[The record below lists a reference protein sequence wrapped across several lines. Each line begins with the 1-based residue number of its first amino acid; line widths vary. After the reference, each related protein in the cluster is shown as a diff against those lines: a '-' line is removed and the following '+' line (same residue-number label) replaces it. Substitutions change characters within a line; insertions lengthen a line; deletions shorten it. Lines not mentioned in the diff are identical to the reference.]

1 MDRQERFG
9 PFVLERLLG
18 RGGMGAVYRAKHRE
32 TGQTVAVKTLLT
44 PLESERE
51 RFEAEISTLKL
62 LRHENIVKLH
72 GFGQENGVLYY
83 AMEYVDA
90 PSLATLLKR
99 GRRFSWEEVVYVGVA
114 VCRALKHAHDRGVIH
129 RDVKPANILLLD
141 DGVVKVTDYGIAQ
154 YFGSSRL
161 TGANQVVGTI
171 EFMAPEQA
179 QAGPLTPRTDV
190 YALGAL
196 LYALLTGSPPY
207 RARTLPELLRRHRE
221 ETPESIRRARPEAPN
236 VLDAFLR
243 ELLQILPEKRPGDA
257 RLVGRRL
264 EGILKTAAN
273 LKGGNPFLNYRF
285 FIDGTSSLLSD
296 DEASAR
302 ETQARREPLDDWGP
316 DIPYRSLGDELRE
329 EEAKSPFEQTT
340 EVNVAE
346 DSGKKDFGTRESA
359 NATDG
364 ETAKKATATL
374 TTDAETIENAD
385 FDLATVA
392 ETTENADFDLA
403 TVAEATE
410 SDDFDAAVAFETC
423 GGSANDFQ
431 ASTEATIADEA
442 QKSENVA
449 SDAETTVGVAES
461 EKDDED
467 AWDDVEASPLEKFKK
482 SHFISIDEQELDALP
497 QRAEKS
503 VLSLLG
509 KAAICAVALFGGV
522 FLLAKALQK
531 PTADKLCERI
541 ENELRVSD
549 AEFSDALGRAEDDLR
564 KMTTLYPEDPRSKTA
579 RAYLARLE
587 AETMERRL
595 ERRFERRR
603 RDGAAGPIE
612 RAYFDALRVAERD
625 PNLGV
630 VKLTALIAL
639 WETQT
644 ETASEKKSNENGDV
658 EKEEGKALDAFLVVA
673 RRRLERLIK
682 ERDKTRADDLAFI
695 AERWAA
701 AVALAETDRA
711 AAEKIRLAL
720 LELYGERSWTSDA
733 LRDAKATDWSDG
745 ESAASQN

>member
-196 LYALLTGSPPY
+196 LYALLTGAPPY

-243 ELLQILPEKRPGDA
+243 ERLQILTEKRPGDA

-264 EGILKTAAN
+264 EGILKTATN
-273 LKGGNPFLNYRF
+273 LKDGNPFLNYRF
-285 FIDGTSSLLSD
+285 GVDGTSTLLTD

-302 ETQARREPLDDWGP
+302 ETQARRESLDDWAP
-316 DIPYRSLGDELRE
+316 DIPYRTLGDELQE
-329 EEAKSPFEQTT
+329 EEARSPFEQTT

-346 DSGKKDFGTRESA
+346 SSEKNDLETRESA

-364 ETAKKATATL
+364 ETTRKATATL
-374 TTDAETIENAD
+374 TTGAETTANAD
-385 FDLATVA
+385 FDLADVA
-392 ETTENADFDLA
+392 ETDAS
-403 TVAEATE
+403 V
-410 SDDFDAAVAFETC
+410 DFDAAVAFETL

-431 ASTEATIADEA
+431 ASTEAIVGEETR
-442 QKSENVA
+442 KSGKVA
-449 SDAETTVGVAES
+449 TVAETTDGGAES
-461 EKDDED
+461 EKCEKCEADEEDDED

-482 SHFISIDEQELDALP
+482 SHFVSVDEQELDALP
-497 QRAEKS
+497 QRTEKS
-503 VLSLLG
+503 VFLLVG
-509 KAAICAVALFGGV
+509 KAAICAVALFGVV
-522 FLLAKALQK
+522 FLLAKVLQK
-531 PTADKLCERI
+531 PTADELYERI
-541 ENELRVSD
+541 ENELRVSG
-549 AEFSDALGRAEDDLR
+549 AEFNVALGRAEDDLR
-564 KMTTLYPEDPRSKTA
+564 KMTTLYPDDPRSETA
-579 RAYLARLE
+579 RRYLARLE
-587 AETMERRL
+587 SETAERRW

-603 RDGAAGPIE
+603 RDGETGPIE

-625 PNLGV
+625 PDGGV

-639 WETQT
+639 CEAQNEAAT
-644 ETASEKKSNENGDV
+644 EEKSSENGDA
-658 EKEEGKALDAFLVVA
+658 ENEESGFPDAFLVVA

-682 ERDKTRADDLAFI
+682 ERDKARADDLAFI
-695 AERWAA
+695 AERWDA
-701 AVALAETDRA
+701 AVALAVTDRA
-711 AAEKIRLAL
+711 AAEKIRRAL
-720 LELYGERSWTSDA
+720 LELYGELPWTGDA
-733 LRDAKATDWSDG
+733 LREAKATDWSDD
-745 ESAASQN
+745 ENEASQD

>member
-1 MDRQERFG
+1 MNRQEHFG

-18 RGGMGAVYRAKHRE
+18 RGGMGAVYRAKHCE

-99 GRRFSWEEVVYVGVA
+99 GRRFSWEEVVYIGVA
-114 VCRALKHAHDRGVIH
+114 VCRALKHAHDRGVVH

-196 LYALLTGSPPY
+196 LYALLTGAPPY
-207 RARTLPELLRRHRE
+207 RARSLPELLRRYRE
-221 ETPESIRRARPEAPN
+221 ETPESIRRARPEAPK

-264 EGILKTAAN
+264 EGILKTATN
-273 LKGGNPFLNYRF
+273 LKDGNPFLNYRF
-285 FIDGTSSLLSD
+285 GVDGTSTLVAD
-296 DEASAR
+296 DEASAQ
-302 ETQARREPLDDWGP
+302 EPREPFDDCAP
-316 DIPYRSLGDELRE
+316 DIPYRTLGEDLKEADE
-329 EEAKSPFEQTT
+329 KSPFEQTT

-346 DSGKKDFGTRESA
+346 NLEEDDFGTRESTSA
-359 NATDG
+359 SDG
-364 ETAKKATATL
+364 ESGRKATATL
-374 TTDAETIENAD
+374 TT
-385 FDLATVA
+385 VA
-392 ETTENADFDLA
+392 ETTANADFELA
-403 TVAEATE
+403 TVAEA
-410 SDDFDAAVAFETC
+410 SDADAAIAFET
-423 GGSANDFQ
+423 GGCSANNFQ
-431 ASTEATIADEA
+431 ASTEATIGEEA
-442 QKSENVA
+442 AKSENVA
-449 SDAETTVGVAES
+449 PELEATGDDAAN
-461 EKDDED
+461 EKEENDDWEG
-467 AWDDVEASPLEKFKK
+467 WEDVEASPLEKFKK
-482 SHFISIDEQELDALP
+482 SHFVPVDEQELDALP
-497 QRAEKS
+497 SRAEK
-503 VLSLLG
+503 VTFFWAV
-509 KAAICAVALFGGV
+509 KAAICAVALCGV
-522 FLLAKALQK
+522 VLLLAKVFQK
-531 PTADKLCERI
+531 PTADELYARI
-541 ENELRVSD
+541 EKELRVSD
-549 AEFSDALGRAEDDLR
+549 AEFGVALGRAENDLR
-564 KMTTLYPEDPRSKTA
+564 KMTTLYPDDPRSETA
-579 RAYLARLE
+579 RGYLARLE
-587 AETMERRL
+587 SETTERRL
-595 ERRFERRR
+595 GRRIERRR
-603 RDGAAGPIE
+603 RDGATGPIE

-625 PNLGV
+625 PDAGV

-639 WETQT
+639 WDAQNETPT
-644 ETASEKKSNENGDV
+644 EEKSGENV
-658 EKEEGKALDAFLVVA
+658 ENDARNGGGNLDAENEEREFLAAFLAVA

-682 ERDKTRADDLAFI
+682 ERDKARADDLAFI

-701 AVALAETDRA
+701 AVALAETEPA

-720 LELYGERSWTSDA
+720 VELYGERAWAAEA
-733 LRDAKATDWSDG
+733 LRDAKATDWSDV
-745 ESAASQN
+745 SDAPSQN